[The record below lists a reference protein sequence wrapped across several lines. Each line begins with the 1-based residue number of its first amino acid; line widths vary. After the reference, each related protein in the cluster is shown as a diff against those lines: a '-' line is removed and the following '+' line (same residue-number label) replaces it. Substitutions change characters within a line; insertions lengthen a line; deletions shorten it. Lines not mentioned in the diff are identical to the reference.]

1 MKKIFMMMMAV
12 MFSLIIGFSSCNSCK
27 NSQVAPV
34 DSTVVDSAAIDSAAV
49 DSTINEAVFVVE
61 NIVSTDRQSM
71 YLNYGGD
78 YRWFETCILMKDFLD
93 SEDCDGTIAGLSN
106 VFQVVREEGKTA
118 DVHVILYA
126 HTPDTTTVEVK
137 EGFWVEDMPMNNEAI
152 KVTFKQAY
160 DKMMQ
165 ANCPKPHSKHCVL
178 RKQVGPVEAN
188 PQYIFGNTHAQVY
201 VDAITG
207 AVSTSNPAFPK
218 EKGFKM
224 PLGEWP

>member
-1 MKKIFMMMMAV
+1 MKKTIMMMMAV
-12 MFSLIIGFSSCNSCK
+12 MFSLIIGFSSCNSCGK
-27 NSQVAPV
+27 PQVAPA
-34 DSTVVDSAAIDSAAV
+34 DSTEVVDSAAIDSAAV
-49 DSTINEAVFVVE
+49 VDSTINEAALVVE

-93 SEDCDGTIAGLSN
+93 SEDCDGTIAGISN

-126 HTPDTTTVEVK
+126 HTPDTTSVEVK
-137 EGFWVEDMPMNNEAI
+137 KGFWVEDMPMNNEAI

-188 PQYIFGNTHAQVY
+188 PQYIFGNSQAQVY
-201 VDAITG
+201 VDAVTG
-207 AVSTSNPAFPK
+207 EVRGYNPAFP
-218 EKGFKM
+218 ENAQLNYAFS
-224 PLGEWP
+224 W